1 MELSSLVLI
10 LLAYLSGSVS
20 GAVILVRTL
29 YNQEIREVGS
39 GNPGA
44 NNVQR
49 IFGWKPALA
58 VFIFDILKG
67 AIAVSLVRFTNL
79 EPDTNLYV
87 GMQIILGVSAIAGH
101 IFPLFHKFK
110 GGKGVATLTG
120 VLWAI
125 HPYAVLICFSIFVV
139 IFIITRYVSL
149 SAIIGITSFPFFI
162 NLLFGGVANN
172 KMTLTLRIFSI
183 VVALIIWL
191 THLSNIKRIINGTEE
206 RFTLKKGR
214 D

>member
-1 MELSSLVLI
+1 MTQSSIVLI

-20 GAVILVRTL
+20 GAILLVRIL
-29 YNQEIREVGS
+29 YNQEIRSMGS

-58 VFIFDILKG
+58 VFIFDIIKG
-67 AIAVSLVRFTNL
+67 VAAVSLVRFTYL

-87 GMQIILGVSAIAGH
+87 GMQIILGVSAISGH
-101 IFPLFHKFK
+101 IFPVFHIFK

-125 HPYAVLICFSIFVV
+125 HPYAVLICFSIFM
-139 IFIITRYVSL
+139 ITFIITRYVSL

-162 NLLFGGVANN
+162 NLLFGGVPNN

-183 VVALIIWL
+183 VVAIIIWL
-191 THLSNIKRIINGTEE
+191 THLSNIKRIVNGTEKK
-206 RFTLKKGR
+206 FTLKK
-214 D
+214 